1 MLNSLLRGGA
11 VLTAA
16 LLLCS
21 LTFYSQTLVA
31 ENKPNATQDSRTQ
44 SATTNSTVAT
54 IAHEGGTLSGSLLTA
69 ALPVIALAGVSR
81 DEVEPVNSAAAATA
95 ATSAAVPS
103 APAKPAAGSVAL
115 ETSQRFIATAYAL
128 PGRTASG
135 QTVRRGLIATDK
147 SLPLGTRVRLD
158 AGRYSGEY
166 VVADRGGRVRGRIID
181 IWVPSNGEA
190 IRFGRRPVKL
200 TVLNYGAQKK
210 AKRTAK
216 AR

>member
-1 MLNSLLRGGA
+1 MLKSLFGGGA

-21 LTFYSQTLVA
+21 LTFYSQTLISG
-31 ENKPNATQDSRTQ
+31 NNPTTQNSQ
-44 SATTNSTVAT
+44 TTVNQTIITVS
-54 IAHEGGTLSGSLLTA
+54 HESGLLSGSLA
-69 ALPVIALAGVSR
+69 AAMPVIAIAGMAKEAESPTINA
-81 DEVEPVNSAAAATA
+81 EAPAAAAPSPNAKTDMGESPAPGA
-95 ATSAAVPS
+95 A
-103 APAKPAAGSVAL
+103 
-115 ETSQRFIATAYAL
+115 QRFMATAYAL

-135 QTVRRGLIATDK
+135 QTVRRGLIAADK

-166 VVADRGGRVRGRIID
+166 VVADRGGKVRGRIID

-200 TVLNYGAQKK
+200 TILSYGA
-210 AKRTAK
+210 KR
-216 AR
+216 ARRTRKTG

>member
-1 MLNSLLRGGA
+1 MLKSLFGGGA

-31 ENKPNATQDSRTQ
+31 ENKSNVAQNSQTPETIHTS
-44 SATTNSTVAT
+44 SAVTTL
-54 IAHEGGTLSGSLLTA
+54 AHESGTLSGSIMTA
-69 ALPVIALAGVSR
+69 ALPVIALAGISKDAEELATTVST
-81 DEVEPVNSAAAATA
+81 VSTVAPVA
-95 ATSAAVPS
+95 PS
-103 APAKPAAGSVAL
+103 ATKPTTGSVAL
-115 ETSQRFIATAYAL
+115 ESAQRFTATAYAL

-135 QTVRRGLIATDK
+135 HTVRRGLIAADK

-166 VVADRGGRVRGRIID
+166 LVADRGGRVRGRIID

-190 IRFGRRPVKL
+190 IRFGRRPIKL
-200 TVLNYGAQKK
+200 TVLSYGGKK
-210 AKRTAK
+210 AKTAGK
-216 AR
+216 TRP

>member
-1 MLNSLLRGGA
+1 MLKSLFGGGA

-31 ENKPNATQDSRTQ
+31 ENRPDAAQNSPAQVANA
-44 SATTNSTVAT
+44 NSLVATVA
-54 IAHEGGTLSGSLLTA
+54 HESGLIMTA
-69 ALPVIALAGVSR
+69 ALPVIALAGISR
-81 DEVEPVNSAAAATA
+81 DEAEAVTAAATA
-95 ATSAAVPS
+95 TAAATSAVKPS
-103 APAKPAAGSVAL
+103 AGSVVS
-115 ETSQRFIATAYAL
+115 ETAQRFTATAYAL

-135 QTVRRGLIATDK
+135 HPVRRGLIAADK

-166 VVADRGGRVRGRIID
+166 IVADRGGRVRGRIID

-200 TVLNYGAQKK
+200 TVLSYGAKK
-210 AKRTAK
+210 AKRAAK
-216 AR
+216 TR

>member
-1 MLNSLLRGGA
+1 MMKSLFGGGA

-31 ENKPNATQDSRTQ
+31 DNKLDAAQNSPTQ
-44 SATTNSTVAT
+44 TNTNPAVVAV
-54 IAHEGGTLSGSLLTA
+54 AHESGSLSGSIIA
-69 ALPVIALAGVSR
+69 ALPVIALAGISR
-81 DEVEPVNSAAAATA
+81 DAAELATTVAAAPVA
-95 ATSAAVPS
+95 SS
-103 APAKPAAGSVAL
+103 APAKPPVGSVAL

-135 QTVRRGLIATDK
+135 QTVRRGLIAADK

-166 VVADRGGRVRGRIID
+166 IVADRGGRVRGRIID

-200 TVLNYGAQKK
+200 TILSYGAKK
-210 AKRTAK
+210 TKRPAK